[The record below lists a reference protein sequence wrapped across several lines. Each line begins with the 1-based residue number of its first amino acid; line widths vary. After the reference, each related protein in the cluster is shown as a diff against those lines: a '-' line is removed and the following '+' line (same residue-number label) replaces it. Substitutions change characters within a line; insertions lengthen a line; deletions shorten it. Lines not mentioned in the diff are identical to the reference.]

1 MSDPMPVTPE
11 SSLTALAGVG
21 PKRAGRLAEA
31 GFRSVVSLLRHLPR
45 RYEDRRTISPVGEL
59 ADPKLA
65 GRAVTVVARVSGLSR
80 VWTRRRGAALVRGE
94 IHDTTGQLPAVWF
107 HRPYLVNQLDET
119 TEYLLHGRLR
129 ERSGGLEMVN
139 PSCEPAAQ
147 ALLAGAIVPIYP
159 ALAGI
164 GPGILRRWIAAALA
178 SLSGDSLPDPIPAA
192 LRRKHGLPALA
203 EALSQLHEPHPG
215 SDVEALNQRRS
226 TAHRRLAYGE
236 LLALQTELARRRGE
250 LLSSDKPHRYERP
263 EAALERW
270 EKALPF
276 ELTGAQKRCLAEIA
290 SDLAGRSP
298 MQRLLQGDVG
308 SGKTAV
314 AALAMVVAAEGG
326 CQAALMAPTEL
337 LAEQH
342 QRSLTAIL
350 GRRYRIGLL
359 TASAPGAA
367 EDRRELAA
375 GRLRLVVGT
384 HALIEE
390 RVALPDLGLV
400 VIDEQHRFG
409 VAQRRLLQEK
419 GGQPDLLVMTA
430 TPIPRSLALTVYGDL
445 SLSVIDELPP
455 GRAPVATRLE
465 PEKRRPQIYER
476 LAERLAVGGQA
487 YVVLPLIEESEQVA
501 AASIER
507 LGEELRLRL
516 AAWQPAVLH
525 GRSGAEERARTM
537 REFAAGACRVLIAT
551 TVIEVGVDVPAAH
564 SMVIENAERFGL
576 AQLHQLRGRIGRGS
590 GLDSLGGECVAVHGK
605 LSEES
610 RRRLEVFVAS
620 RDGFEIAE
628 ADLGIRGPGD
638 LLGVRQA
645 GLPELRLADLVRDRD
660 LLEAA
665 RSDAAALL
673 ADPAS
678 GEAFLER
685 VRRRAERRGLLS
697 RPREG
702 G

>member
-1 MSDPMPVTPE
+1 MPVTPE
-11 SSLTALAGVG
+11 SPLTALAGIG
-21 PKRAGRLAEA
+21 PKRASLLAEA
-31 GFRSVVSLLRHLPR
+31 GFRSVAGLLRHLPR

-59 ADPKLA
+59 ADPALA

-94 IHDTTGQLPAVWF
+94 IHDTTGRLPAVWF
-107 HRPYLVNQLDET
+107 HRPYLVNQLDEA

-129 ERSGGLEMVN
+129 ERSEGLELVN
-139 PSCEPAAQ
+139 ASCEPAAE

-159 ALAGI
+159 ALAGV
-164 GPGILRRWIAAALA
+164 GPGTLRRWVAAAVA
-178 SLSGDSLPDPIPAA
+178 SLSAESLPDPIPEA
-192 LRRKHGLPALA
+192 LRRRHGLPELA
-203 EALSQLHEPHPG
+203 EALRQLHAPDED
-215 SDVEALNQRRS
+215 SDVGALNRGRS
-226 TAHRRLAYGE
+226 AAHRRLAYGE

-250 LLSSDKPHRYERP
+250 LRRIDKPQRYEGL
-263 EAALERW
+263 EGALERW
-270 EKALPF
+270 ERALPF
-276 ELTGAQKRCLAEIA
+276 ELTGAQRRSLAEIA
-290 SDLAGRSP
+290 SDLAACSP

-308 SGKTAV
+308 CGKTAV
-314 AALAMVVAAEGG
+314 AALAMAVVAEGG

-342 QRSLTAIL
+342 QRSLEAIL
-350 GRRYRIGLL
+350 GQRYRIGLL

-367 EDRRELAA
+367 EDRRQLAA

-390 RVALPDLGLV
+390 RVALPELGLV

-455 GRAPVATRLE
+455 GRSPVTTRLE
-465 PEKRRPQIYER
+465 PERRRSAVYER
-476 LAERLAVGGQA
+476 LAERLATGGQA
-487 YVVLPLIEESEQVA
+487 YIVLPLIEESERVA

-507 LGEELRLRL
+507 LGEELRERL
-516 AAWQPAVLH
+516 GAWAPAVLH
-525 GRSGAEERARTM
+525 GRSSPEERARTM

-576 AQLHQLRGRIGRGS
+576 AQLHQLRGRIGRGGGRES
-590 GLDSLGGECVAVHGK
+590 GGGECAAECVAVHGK

-610 RRRLEVFVAS
+610 RRRLEVFAAS

-665 RSDAAALL
+665 RSDAVELL

-678 GEAFLER
+678 GGAFLER
-685 VRRRAERRGLLS
+685 VRRRAKRRALRGGA
-697 RPREG
+697 REG
-702 G
+702 S